1 MLIVM
6 LRVVMRSVIM
16 LNIYAKYR
24 YAECYYADCYAKC
37 HVVMQSVNTLSVK
50 LSDCVSLS

>member
-16 LNIYAKYR
+16 LNVDAKCR

-37 HVVMQSVNTLSVK
+37 HVVIESAHTLIVK
-50 LSDCVSLS
+50 LSDVVYR